1 MLKRLPVRD
10 RTLLLAF
17 LIAASLYGAKATFEA
32 TNADTRMVDKAPLAC
47 DASHH
52 DCPHMGADPDVPL
65 DTDQLG

>member
-17 LIAASLYGAKATFEA
+17 LIAASLYGAKASFEA
-32 TNADTRMVDKAPLAC
+32 TTAGTRMVDKAPITC
-47 DASHH
+47 ERSH
-52 DCPHMGADPDVPL
+52 DGCPHMGGGPDVPL